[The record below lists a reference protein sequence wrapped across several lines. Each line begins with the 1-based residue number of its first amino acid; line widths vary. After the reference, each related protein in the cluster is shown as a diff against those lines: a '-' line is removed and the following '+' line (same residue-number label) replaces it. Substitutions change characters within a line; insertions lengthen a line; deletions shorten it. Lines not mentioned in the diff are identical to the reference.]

1 MSTATLDTLDEAR
14 QIDELLEQLAPLE
27 QVGLPTIPVFPA
39 GVSVAPPTL
48 RRWSPA
54 TLPVGLFLRK
64 VNWINDDNYDPPR
77 PDWLEQETPSTSIS
91 APMAK
96 ELMPLSPG
104 ATPVRQFLQLVNWEN
119 REQAATL
126 PTFEAPAEPKAAANG
141 IIVEAF
147 FSNFGFE

>member
-1 MSTATLDTLDEAR
+1 MSTATLDTLDESR

-27 QVGLPTIPVFPA
+27 KIGLPTMPAFPEA
-39 GVSVAPPTL
+39 AVVAPPAL

-77 PDWLEQETPSTSIS
+77 PDWLEQEPLLPSEPS
-91 APMAK
+91 AK
-96 ELMPLSPG
+96 ETRPLTPG

-119 REQAATL
+119 REQPASL
-126 PTFEAPAEPKAAANG
+126 PTFEAPAEPKVAANG
-141 IIVEAF
+141 IIVETF